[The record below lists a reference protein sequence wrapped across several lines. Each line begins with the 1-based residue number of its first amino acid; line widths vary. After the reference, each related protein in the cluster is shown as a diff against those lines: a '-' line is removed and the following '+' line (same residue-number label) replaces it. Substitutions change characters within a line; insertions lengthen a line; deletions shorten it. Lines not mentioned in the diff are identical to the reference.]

1 VAPIARRLR
10 VPRSARYY
18 LLGDPERPAEIWFAC
33 HGYGQLAAQ
42 FAGALE
48 PLDDGHRLIA
58 VPEALSR
65 FYLDEAMKRH
75 GPDSPVGASWMTRED
90 RDAEIA
96 DQVEYLDLL
105 AETLAP
111 VSERRVRR
119 VALGFSQGVATV
131 ARWAARG
138 RTRLDRVILWGGTL
152 PTELAE
158 RSGAPPF
165 GAASVTLVAGERDA
179 LVPVATLER
188 TRAALAERGVA
199 VRLEAHPGGHALNG
213 DLLRRLASGQ

>member
-1 VAPIARRLR
+1 MVRVPRHLR
-10 VPRSARYY
+10 VPRTARYY
-18 LLGDPERPAEIWFAC
+18 TLGDPAHPAEIWIAC

-48 PLDDGHRLIA
+48 PLDDGRRLIA

-96 DQVEYLDLL
+96 DHIEYLDLL
-105 AETLAP
+105 ADSLAP
-111 VSERRVRR
+111 PGRRVPI

-138 RTRLDRVILWGGTL
+138 RTHPDRVILWAGTM
-152 PTELAE
+152 PTDLGE
-158 RSGAPPF
+158 RPGAPPF
-165 GAASVTLVAGERDA
+165 GTAMVTLVAGERDR
-179 LVPVATLER
+179 LVPPAMLER
-188 TRAALAERGVA
+188 SRAALAERGVT
-199 VRLEAHPGGHALNG
+199 VRLESHPGGHALNSE
-213 DLLRRLASGQ
+213 LLRRLAAGQ

>member
-1 VAPIARRLR
+1 MALVERRLR

-18 LLGDPERPAEIWFAC
+18 VLGDQQHPGEIWVAC
-33 HGYGQLAAQ
+33 HGYGQLAAT
-42 FAGALE
+42 FAGALA
-48 PLDDGHRLIA
+48 PLDDGRRLIA

-96 DQVEYLDLL
+96 DHLEYLDLL
-105 AETLAP
+105 VAALAP
-111 VSERRVRR
+111 TGRRVPL

-138 RTRLDRVILWGGTL
+138 RAHPERVILWAGTM
-152 PTELAE
+152 PTDLGE
-158 RSGAPPF
+158 RAGASPF
-165 GAASVTLVAGERDA
+165 GAASVTLVAGERDQ
-179 LVPVATLER
+179 LVSPTMLER
-188 TRAALAERGVA
+188 SRAALAERGVD
-199 VRLEAHPGGHALNG
+199 VRLETHPGGHTLNSE
-213 DLLRRLASGQ
+213 LLRRLAAGQ

>member
-1 VAPIARRLR
+1 VERRLR

-18 LLGDPERPAEIWFAC
+18 LLGDPDDPAEIWIAC
-33 HGYGQLAAQ
+33 HGYGQLASK
-42 FAGALE
+42 FAEALA
-48 PLDDGHRLIA
+48 PLDDGRRLIA

-96 DQVEYLDLL
+96 DHVEYLDLL
-105 AETLAP
+105 AEELRPETD
-111 VSERRVRR
+111 RRVPL

-138 RTRLDRVILWGGTL
+138 RSHPDRVILWGGTL
-152 PTELAE
+152 PSDLQE
-158 RSGAPPF
+158 RPGAPPF
-165 GAASVTLVAGERDA
+165 GAASVTLVAGERDPLISLA
-179 LVPVATLER
+179 ALER
-188 TRAALAERGVA
+188 ARAALAERGVA
-199 VRLEAHPGGHALNG
+199 VRVESHPGGHALNG
-213 DLLRRLASGQ
+213 DLLRRLAADQ